1 MIVCQTA
8 VCRADLPNH
17 LPLRHCCVS
26 NLLFLFLLRLY
37 ARDAS
42 WHVAIPI
49 SRPLL
54 ERLLLPQCNPF
65 CGGYFLLSTL
75 NRLEIGLLSLRH
87 LSFHRLFLFRCM
99 ESCKALWFYARE
111 TETGSVIDHCNTP
124 SSLIIQRWLLPC
136 ALLICLPTSIVR

>member
-42 WHVAIPI
+42 WYVAIPI

-54 ERLLLPQCNPF
+54 SACYCHSATLFAGIFSAVDFESIRDSIALP
-65 CGGYFLLSTL
+65 
-75 NRLEIGLLSLRH
+75 
-87 LSFHRLFLFRCM
+87 
-99 ESCKALWFYARE
+99 KALVVPPPISIPLHGILQGSLVLRSE

-124 SSLIIQRWLLPC
+124 SSLIIQ
-136 ALLICLPTSIVR
+136 

>member
-42 WHVAIPI
+42 WHVAIAI
-49 SRPLL
+49 ITTSSRAPVIATVQPFLL
-54 ERLLLPQCNPF
+54 
-65 CGGYFLLSTL
+65 GYFLLSTL
-75 NRLEIGLLSLRH
+75 NRLEIGLLSLGH

-111 TETGSVIDHCNTP
+111 TETGSAIDHCNTP
-124 SSLIIQRWLLPC
+124 SSLIIQ
-136 ALLICLPTSIVR
+136 